1 MGKYMVVERDE
12 EIAVLVINRPEVR
25 NALDKNGWSE
35 LEENLSLLENDDSVR
50 AVIITGAG
58 DKAFVAGADI
68 GALSERSV
76 LETMGGQAT
85 GILKGIE
92 QMSKPVIAAVNGFAF
107 GGGCELAMACDLR
120 IASENA
126 RFGQTELNVGVLPGG
141 GGTQR
146 LTRLVGVGKALEL
159 ILTGDNITAQEAEK
173 IGLVNRV
180 VPQESLLKEAKK
192 LARKITNKSQIIVKL
207 AKMVV
212 LAGAETNFS
221 TALLM
226 EVLCQTIAF
235 STDDHLEG
243 LKAFLEK
250 RQPVYKN
257 K

>member
-35 LEENLSLLENDDSVR
+35 LKENLSLLENDGSVK

-58 DKAFVAGADI
+58 VKAFVAGADI
-68 GALSERSV
+68 RALSERSV
-76 LETMGGQAT
+76 LETMGGQVT

-126 RFGQTELNVGVLPGG
+126 RFGQTEINVGILPGG

-180 VPQESLLKEAKK
+180 VPQESLLEEAKK
-192 LARKITNKSQIIVKL
+192 LARKISNKSPVIVKL
-207 AKMVV
+207 AKMAV

-226 EVLCQTIAF
+226 EVLCQTVAF

-243 LKAFLEK
+243 LTAFLEK

-257 K
+257 R